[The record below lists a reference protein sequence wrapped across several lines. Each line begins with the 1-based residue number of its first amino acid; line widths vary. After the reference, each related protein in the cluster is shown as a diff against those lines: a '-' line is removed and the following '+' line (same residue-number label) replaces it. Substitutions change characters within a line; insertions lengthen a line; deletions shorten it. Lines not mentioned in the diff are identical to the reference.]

1 MIHTFVF
8 SPTGGT
14 QRVLNAVTGGMQGPF
29 SAHDLCSREE
39 DFSSVGIDGA
49 DWCLFAVPSFGGR
62 VPVPAVERIAALHGN
77 GAAAVAI
84 VVYGNRDYDDT
95 FAELQDTL
103 EHSGFRVAAG
113 IAAVAEHSI
122 VHRIASGRPDAD
134 DLIKLR
140 EFGGVLQRLLST
152 SQDFVLHLPGNRP
165 YKAAHG
171 GAKPQAGESCT
182 RCGLCAQGCPVGAI
196 PQEDPTKTHA
206 EKCISCMRCVSVC
219 PNGARALPQGTEE
232 AIAQRIGAAC
242 AGHKE
247 NQIWLPKNCK

>member
-14 QRVLNAVTGGMQGPF
+14 QRVLDGVAGGMQGSF
-29 SAHDLCSREE
+29 SAHDLCSRGEE
-39 DFSSVGIDGA
+39 FSAIEIDRA

-62 VPVPAVERIAALHGN
+62 VPVPVVERISTLRGN

-134 DLIKLR
+134 DLSELR
-140 EFGGVLQRLLST
+140 EFGGALQRLLST
-152 SQDFVLHLPGNRP
+152 TRNFVLRLPGKRP
-165 YKAAHG
+165 YKATHG
-171 GAKPQAGESCT
+171 GAKPEAGASCI
-182 RCGLCAQGCPVGAI
+182 RCGLCARRCPVGAI
-196 PQEDPTKTHA
+196 PREDPAKTDTQH
-206 EKCISCMRCVSVC
+206 CISCMRCIAIC
-219 PNGARALPQGTEE
+219 PNGARCLPSGTIES
-232 AIAQRIGAAC
+232 IAQRIGAAC
-242 AGHKE
+242 AGRKE
-247 NQIWLPKNCK
+247 NRIWLPENHQ

>member
-1 MIHTFVF
+1 MIRTFIF

-14 QRVLNAVTGGMQGPF
+14 QRVLNAVTGGMQGAF
-29 SAHDLCSREE
+29 STHDLCSREE
-39 DFSSVGIDGA
+39 DFSAVGIDRA

-77 GAAAVAI
+77 GAVAVAI

-122 VHRIASGRPDAD
+122 VHRIASGRPDED
-134 DLIKLR
+134 DLAELQG
-140 EFGGVLQRLLST
+140 FGGALQRLLST
-152 SQDFVLHLPGNRP
+152 EQDFVIRLPGNRP
-165 YKAAHG
+165 YKEAHG
-171 GAKPQAGESCT
+171 GAKPQTGESCT

-196 PQEDPTKTHA
+196 PREDPTKTDA
-206 EKCISCMRCVSVC
+206 EHCISCMRCVSVC
-219 PNGARALPQGTEE
+219 PNGARTLPQGAEE

-247 NQIWLPKNCK
+247 NQIWLPENFK